1 MTESPQFIRA
11 KLENQLQAACSDQR
25 VSNNRYIYSLR
36 FEEDIGWDWAYTQVR
51 KVNANIDRSIEPWKI
66 CPSGVND
73 FEIEVREVA
82 QREGIDDS
90 QMGLDSFES

>member
-1 MTESPQFIRA
+1 MSKSPQFIRA
-11 KLENQLQAACSDQR
+11 KLENQLQADCSDQR

-36 FEEDIGWDWAYTQVR
+36 FEENVGWDWAYTQIS
-51 KVNANIDRSIEPWKI
+51 KVNAKIDREIEAWKI

-82 QREGIDDS
+82 QREGIDNNQRDFS
-90 QMGLDSFES
+90 DFES